1 MCGIAGILAD
11 TPRDD
16 VPPLVERM
24 TQLLHHRGP
33 DDGGAV
39 AFGAGG
45 RPAVTRRLAA
55 PGEPVA
61 WGAARAAVAIGARR
75 LAILD
80 RSDAGHQPMS
90 APDGHAWLVF
100 NGEIYNYVEL
110 REELRGRGLS
120 FQGES
125 DTEVALAAYRAWGSA
140 CFARFRGMW
149 AMAIIDWVAGR
160 AVLSRDRLGIKP
172 LYLAEWEGG
181 HAFASEIKS
190 LLTLPGVARDA
201 HEGRLRDFLV
211 EGRLDHTN
219 ATLFESV
226 WQLGPGCRLEI
237 DLRPATMT
245 STLGQIHRDW
255 PDGVAEMGD
264 CSPPAVRARLDD
276 AIRLHLRSDVP
287 VGSCLSGG
295 LDSAAI
301 VTSVHRMTPPAA
313 WSRHAFTAILPGD
326 ALDESRHADAVV
338 SACPGVV
345 AHRVAPEPQR
355 LLADID
361 RILWH
366 QDEPIASPSVFMQWE
381 VMRLARET
389 GVVVLLDGQG
399 GDELWGGYPGY
410 LPPYLAELIR
420 RGRLLRAAREWL
432 AAGGRRHFT
441 RTSLLTRAVAQAL
454 PAALREALRHWR
466 AARTHSHLA
475 PELLEAAETAL
486 LPHRL
491 RVPRG
496 RRDLPDR
503 ARGVFLRFCWEQL
516 LSTSLP
522 SLLHYEDRNSMAFSI
537 EARVP
542 LLDAPLVELAMQAPA
557 SAKVAGGV
565 LRPLWRAALADRVPA
580 DVLARHDKIGF
591 AAPTSAWVRGPLR
604 PWWQDLLAS
613 RSFRERG
620 SFEQKGIARL
630 VQRAETGNESAA
642 LTLWRTAIVEAWAR
656 RMLDQ
661 PPAS

>member
-11 TPRDD
+11 APRDD
-16 VPPLVERM
+16 VPRLVERM

-45 RPAVTRRLAA
+45 RPAVTCRLAA

-90 APDGHAWLVF
+90 APDGHVWLVF

-120 FQGES
+120 FQGAS
-125 DTEVALAAYRAWGSA
+125 DTEVALAAYRAWGTA

-149 AMAIIDWVAGR
+149 AIAIVDWVAGR

-172 LYLAEWEGG
+172 LYLAEWAGG

-190 LLTLPGVARDA
+190 LLALPGVGRDA

-211 EGRLDHTN
+211 SGRLDHTN

-245 STLGQIHRDW
+245 SPLGRIHRDW
-255 PDGVAEMGD
+255 PNGAADICD
-264 CSPPAVRARLDD
+264 WSPPAVRERLDD

-301 VTSVHRMTPPAA
+301 VTSVHRMTPPAV
-313 WSRHAFTAILPGD
+313 WSRHAFTAVLPGD
-326 ALDESRHADAVV
+326 ALDESRYADAVV
-338 SACPGVV
+338 AACPGVI
-345 AHRVAPEPQR
+345 AHRVAPEPHR
-355 LLADID
+355 LVADID
-361 RILWH
+361 RIIWH
-366 QDEPIASPSVFMQWE
+366 HDEPIASPSVFMQWE

-420 RGRLLRAAREWL
+420 NGRLVRAAHEWL
-432 AAGGRRHFT
+432 AKDGRRHFT
-441 RTSLLTRAVAQAL
+441 RTSLLTRAVAHAL
-454 PAALREALRHWR
+454 PLGLRKALRHQR
-466 AARTHSHLA
+466 DARIHPHLA
-475 PELLEAAETAL
+475 PELLDAGETAL
-486 LPHRL
+486 PPHRL

-496 RRDLPDR
+496 QRESPDR
-503 ARGVFLRFCWEQL
+503 ARGVFARFCWEQL
-516 LSTSLP
+516 LFDSLP

-542 LLDAPLVELAMQAPA
+542 LLDAPLVELAMLAPA
-557 SAKVAGGV
+557 TAKVSGGV
-565 LRPLWRAALADRVPA
+565 LRPLWRAALTDRVPA
-580 DVLARHDKIGF
+580 DVLARRDKIGF
-591 AAPTSAWVRGPLR
+591 TAPTSAWMRGPLR
-604 PWWQDLLAS
+604 SWWQDLLAS
-613 RSFRERG
+613 HSFRERG
-620 SFEQKGIARL
+620 CFEPKGVARL
-630 VQRAETGNESAA
+630 VQRVETGDEFAA
-642 LTLWRTAIVEAWAR
+642 LTLWRTAVVEAWAR

-661 PPAS
+661 PPAA